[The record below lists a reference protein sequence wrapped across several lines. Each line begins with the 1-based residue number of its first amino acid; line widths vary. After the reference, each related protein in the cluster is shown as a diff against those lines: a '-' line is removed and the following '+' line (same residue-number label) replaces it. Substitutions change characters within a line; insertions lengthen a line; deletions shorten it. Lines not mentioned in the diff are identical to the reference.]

1 MIEGAPDSEQADV
14 YRVLA
19 KKIISNKDRYVPVPL
34 DTDQLKDWAESWS
47 DKLLE
52 GRDSPSHVKCEL
64 ECIVPGA
71 EPIVTK
77 AGFQKTPV
85 TKASTPRRT
94 ARAKG

>member
-1 MIEGAPDSEQADV
+1 APESEQADV

-19 KKIISNKDRYVPVPL
+19 KKILSNQDRYVPAPL

-52 GRDSPSHVKCEL
+52 VRDSPTHVKCEL

-71 EPIVTK
+71 EPIIAKSRSQRIPMTK
-77 AGFQKTPV
+77 APTQRKTV
-85 TKASTPRRT
+85 K
-94 ARAKG
+94 AKG